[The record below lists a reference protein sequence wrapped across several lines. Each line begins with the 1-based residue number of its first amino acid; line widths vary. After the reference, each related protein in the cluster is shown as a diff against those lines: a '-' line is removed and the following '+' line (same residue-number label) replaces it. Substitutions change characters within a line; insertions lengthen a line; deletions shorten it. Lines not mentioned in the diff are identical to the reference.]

1 VTGLATNSNV
11 SFHEFFLV
19 WYLGYA
25 GFLWLYLLYVRC
37 QWTIFNFVFLKYLTY
52 IVQKNDSKN
61 NYLKLGD
68 QSQPNS
74 NVLLY

>member
-1 VTGLATNSNV
+1 MSGTYVMLVFRIILVIHVCELSMNYFYFWLFKISNLH
-11 SFHEFFLV
+11 S
-19 WYLGYA
+19 A
-25 GFLWLYLLYVRC
+25 
-37 QWTIFNFVFLKYLTY
+37 
-52 IVQKNDSKN
+52 KNESKN